1 MNETTGQLQYR
12 VIEKLQFFQQR
23 PKEVFSLLRC
33 FFKCGK
39 ETLASHI
46 LCKDKE
52 IGIVDIFYRN
62 SESVNAIQTSYVFL
76 SILKSLA
83 L

>member
-1 MNETTGQLQYR
+1 MNETSGPLQYR

-23 PKEVFSLLRC
+23 PKEIFSLLRC

-46 LCKDKE
+46 LGKSKE

-62 SESVNAIQTSYVFL
+62 SESVDAIQFL